1 MVDFPYPTFVEIIR
15 ACAKVLGIKG
25 ADKELDDRALDK
37 TIDPRKIRDFKKALV
52 DKLGTYV
59 DEQSKDVC
67 KSHLE
72 DFFSNYVQ
80 LIARTP
86 ADGLTRAEM
95 NRLLAATLGRDAVL
109 KIINTHLAEDMDD
122 SPSIFLFFSSPGN
135 VTSSLLIWLTEN
147 NEIWKVFTSR
157 LNKENKAKVKA
168 WQNGEHLPDTMTIS
182 LLMTWAGDTTVET
195 ASLAKIQLLLFISAA
210 VDRLS
215 KESVGALFIEECRL
229 VLFGMSAT
237 LTLNDNIADLQT
249 RYRTGKQDLL
259 PLIGFLQHKLMRT
272 ADKEEGEKG
281 KLASMLQELAN
292 HSQKDYHMDYWVN
305 WLTARYYVYDGRLDE
320 ANHAYKNAFGEGLY
334 RAGFQQKKI
343 IEEAV
348 VVASSLASPDKVFL
362 KQLKFASLTFNYDIP
377 SVQAKVASNKI
388 LDVIEDWEIDN
399 WRSSFHTIFPES
411 GLFESGR
418 KQRVE
423 KSIGPMILSQDELEK
438 HQPDFRYPNR
448 KIKTGLGQI
457 KKTWPQLVW
466 FVFLN
471 KVDAVKKLLDKGA
484 KVDSLSSSNESA
496 LLLALGKLDVTDIQP
511 QSLDDRCFR
520 LLAECRHNVETINK
534 LTSKKRLLP
543 LIEAV
548 KSGRPEIVKTLI
560 NMGADVNQRGDTDLQ
575 TPLNVCIKII
585 GMLKDSE
592 KYIYEQLNMP
602 ITPAVLDSLRRFNP
616 GMTGFTLEQQMNTL
630 LNGRMNK
637 ELQQVQEALMRSRA
651 EYIQSHASLCNL
663 RTIASILID
672 EGAEVNASH
681 TSPINGYTPLMLAV
695 ELDEVELVKKMLSH
709 GGELKKSY
717 YNEKLSKNV
726 DCWTIASAF
735 QSRQVLLLL
744 EDIEQYCSPNT
755 N

>member
-25 ADKELDDRALDK
+25 ADKEMDDRALDK

-52 DKLGTYV
+52 DKLGTYA

-67 KSHLE
+67 KTHLE

-109 KIINTHLAEDMDD
+109 KIVNTLLAEYMDD
-122 SPSIFLFFSSPGN
+122 SPSTFLFFSSPGN
-135 VTSSLLIWLTEN
+135 ATSSLLIWLTEN
-147 NEIWKVFTSR
+147 KEIWKVFTSR

-182 LLMTWAGDTTVET
+182 LLTTWAGNTTVET

-215 KESVGALFIEECRL
+215 KESVGALIIEECRL

-237 LTLNDNIADLQT
+237 FTLNDNIADLQT

-272 ADKEEGEKG
+272 VEKEEGEKG

-292 HSQKDYHMDYWVN
+292 HSQKDYHFDYRIN
-305 WLTARYYVYDGRLDE
+305 WLTARYFVYDGSLDE
-320 ANHAYKNAFGEGLY
+320 ATHAYKDAFRGGLY
-334 RAGFQQKKI
+334 RAGFQQQKI

-377 SVQAKVASNKI
+377 SVQVKTASNKI
-388 LDVIEDWEIDN
+388 TDVIEDWEIDN

-423 KSIGPMILSQDELEK
+423 KNIGPMILSQDELEK

-448 KIKTGLGQI
+448 KIKIGHGQI
-457 KKTWPQLVW
+457 KKTWPQLALFVW
-466 FVFLN
+466 LN
-471 KVDAVKKLLDKGA
+471 KVDVVKKLLDKGA

-496 LLLALGKLDVTDIQP
+496 LLIALGKLDVTAIP
-511 QSLDDRCFR
+511 FESMDDRCFR
-520 LLAECRHNVETINK
+520 LLAECQHKVETVNK
-534 LTSKKRLLP
+534 LSSKRKLLP

-548 KSGRPEIVKTLI
+548 KSGRLEIVNTLI

-585 GMLKDSE
+585 GMLKDPE
-592 KYIYEQLNMP
+592 KYIKQQLNMP
-602 ITPAVLDSLRRFNP
+602 ITPEALDSIRRFNP
-616 GMTGFTLEQQMNTL
+616 GMTGFTLEHQRQNL
-630 LNGRMNK
+630 GWFRSIP
-637 ELQQVQEALMRSRA
+637 ELQKCYEMLLRKRSCFVNK
-651 EYIQSHASLCNL
+651 HASLHNL
-663 RTIASILID
+663 RTIAATLID
-672 EGAEVNASH
+672 EGADVNAVH
-681 TSPINGYTPLMLAV
+681 TSPLNGYTPLMFAV
-695 ELDEVELVKKMLSH
+695 ELDEVELVKKMLTH
-709 GGELKKSY
+709 GGELRRSY
-717 YNEKLSKNV
+717 RNENICQYV
-726 DCWTIASAF
+726 DCFTIASAF
-735 QSRQVLLLL
+735 QSRQVLRFF
-744 EDIEQYCSPNT
+744 EDIRRYF
-755 N
+755 